1 MKCFHSKSYFL
12 DIIDYKSVYYSNC
25 NYFEYLKVYF
35 WKKCRNNRLLLKISW
50 LCHCVIFTPAVSTS
64 LPPKRMPQPER
75 GDPSVVSLA
84 TLRESLLS
92 SAAAKPLT
100 AVDASTKNTFSELPP
115 QTPNPMLG
123 HGERSRNRTEQAK
136 LPGSKFWIFVLSR
149 SQAAHCGWRQHK
161 NFFPSSVLKLWI

>member
-1 MKCFHSKSYFL
+1 
-12 DIIDYKSVYYSNC
+12 
-25 NYFEYLKVYF
+25 
-35 WKKCRNNRLLLKISW
+35 
-50 LCHCVIFTPAVSTS
+50 
-64 LPPKRMPQPER
+64 MPQPER

-149 SQAAHCGWRQHK
+149 SQAAHCG
-161 NFFPSSVLKLWI
+161 